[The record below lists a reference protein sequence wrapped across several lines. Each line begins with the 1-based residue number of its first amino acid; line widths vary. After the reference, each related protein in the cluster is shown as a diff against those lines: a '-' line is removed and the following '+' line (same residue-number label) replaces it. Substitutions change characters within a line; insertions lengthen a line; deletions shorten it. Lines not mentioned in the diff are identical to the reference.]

1 MTMTRLKISKTLLAV
16 MLTSA
21 VATGSAYAEN
31 NAQTTNESA
40 GQKVDSSMNKVGNF
54 MDDSAITAKVK
65 AALVDH
71 DNIKSTDISV
81 KTDQK
86 VVTLSGFVES
96 QAQAE
101 EAVKVAK
108 GVEGVTSV
116 SDKLHVRDAK
126 EGSVKGYA
134 GDTATTSEIKAKLLA
149 DDIVRQQ
156 FGFDFTGGG
165 GVTRVALHRAFF
177 SVANVQFVAD
187 RGHPFNA
194 FRHFHCLFG
203 LSLAFNETAQGHDFL
218 IGFDRDIGALD
229 VVMIHQRRLHF
240 RGDGAVIHEIT
251 DFIHRAIDFLPCA
264 FIGSLCVVFRVG
276 RAGRDGRGQH
286 YSQQSFRNLQSCH
299 SHRFIPVCLLVI

>member
-81 KTDQK
+81 KTYQK
-86 VVTLSGFVES
+86 VGFVES

-149 DDIVRQQ
+149 DDIVPSRHVKVETT
-156 FGFDFTGGG
+156 D
-165 GVTRVALHRAFF
+165 GVVQLSGTVDSQAQSDRAESIAKAVDGVK
-177 SVANVQFVAD
+177 SVKND
-187 RGHPFNA
+187 
-194 FRHFHCLFG
+194 LK
-203 LSLAFNETAQGHDFL
+203 TK
-218 IGFDRDIGALD
+218 
-229 VVMIHQRRLHF
+229 
-240 RGDGAVIHEIT
+240 
-251 DFIHRAIDFLPCA
+251 
-264 FIGSLCVVFRVG
+264 
-276 RAGRDGRGQH
+276 
-286 YSQQSFRNLQSCH
+286 
-299 SHRFIPVCLLVI
+299 

>member
-116 SDKLHVRDAK
+116 CDKLDVRDAK
-126 EGSVKGYA
+126 ESSVKGYA

-149 DDIVRQQ
+149 DDIVPSRHVKVETT
-156 FGFDFTGGG
+156 D
-165 GVTRVALHRAFF
+165 GVVQLSGTVDSQAQSDRAESIAKAVDGVK
-177 SVANVQFVAD
+177 SVKND
-187 RGHPFNA
+187 
-194 FRHFHCLFG
+194 LK
-203 LSLAFNETAQGHDFL
+203 TK
-218 IGFDRDIGALD
+218 
-229 VVMIHQRRLHF
+229 
-240 RGDGAVIHEIT
+240 
-251 DFIHRAIDFLPCA
+251 
-264 FIGSLCVVFRVG
+264 
-276 RAGRDGRGQH
+276 
-286 YSQQSFRNLQSCH
+286 
-299 SHRFIPVCLLVI
+299 

>member
-21 VATGSAYAEN
+21 VATGSAFAESN
-31 NAQTTNESA
+31 THTTNESA

-81 KTDQK
+81 KTDK
-86 VVTLSGFVES
+86 NVVTLSGFVES

-116 SDKLHVRDAK
+116 SDKLHVRDGK
-126 EGSVKGYA
+126 ESSVKGYA

-149 DDIVRQQ
+149 DDIVPSRKIKVETT
-156 FGFDFTGGG
+156 D
-165 GVTRVALHRAFF
+165 GVVQLSGTVDSKAQSDRAESIAKAVDGVK
-177 SVANVQFVAD
+177 SVKND
-187 RGHPFNA
+187 
-194 FRHFHCLFG
+194 LK
-203 LSLAFNETAQGHDFL
+203 TK
-218 IGFDRDIGALD
+218 
-229 VVMIHQRRLHF
+229 
-240 RGDGAVIHEIT
+240 
-251 DFIHRAIDFLPCA
+251 
-264 FIGSLCVVFRVG
+264 
-276 RAGRDGRGQH
+276 
-286 YSQQSFRNLQSCH
+286 
-299 SHRFIPVCLLVI
+299 

>member
-40 GQKVDSSMNKVGNF
+40 G
-54 MDDSAITAKVK
+54 
-65 AALVDH
+65 
-71 DNIKSTDISV
+71 
-81 KTDQK
+81 QK

-149 DDIVRQQ
+149 DDIVPSRHVKVETT
-156 FGFDFTGGG
+156 D
-165 GVTRVALHRAFF
+165 GVVQLSGTVDSQAQSDRAESIAKAVDGVK
-177 SVANVQFVAD
+177 SVKND
-187 RGHPFNA
+187 
-194 FRHFHCLFG
+194 LK
-203 LSLAFNETAQGHDFL
+203 TK
-218 IGFDRDIGALD
+218 
-229 VVMIHQRRLHF
+229 
-240 RGDGAVIHEIT
+240 
-251 DFIHRAIDFLPCA
+251 
-264 FIGSLCVVFRVG
+264 
-276 RAGRDGRGQH
+276 
-286 YSQQSFRNLQSCH
+286 
-299 SHRFIPVCLLVI
+299 